1 MTSVTVSRSRFLLHF
16 AHEHLD
22 FRLPELHSV
31 AEILGIPLKI
41 KEYERQTK
49 SPFLIVEVP
58 SEDNVKQ
65 LLKRTMLVRSAYE
78 LWAEGK
84 TLESLNERLAK
95 LSPEIT
101 EPYTSADSTFKIVV
115 EAFNKK
121 IPPKEKLEKIESL
134 PWTELGLKGKIRLE
148 NPDHSFYLLEFY
160 EDEAG
165 SHSALEPSSLYF
177 GRFIAEGSRDQI
189 RHYHLQNRC
198 FIGNTS
204 MDAGLSLIMANM
216 GKAAQNKLVFDPFV
230 GTGSLLVACAH
241 FGSYVMGADLD
252 YLLLH
257 GKARPSRHNQKT
269 RDSNESIRSNLI
281 QYGVGHLYLDA
292 IIADS
297 SKHKLWRKNE
307 IFDAIITDPLMALGN
322 LPKKSLQITE
332 GNSHLKGSLFSPF
345 LICLSFVA
353 HSLYLAV
360 WLRCQNHLPLKTH
373 YQLSDIFKDLLNF
386 AAKHLVLNGRLV
398 YWFPVYRSEYQDENI
413 PIHPNLELVANSEQ
427 PLSTKVG
434 RRLITMQKIK
444 SYQENSEESGSAS
457 VLLDHYADSTFR
469 QKYFEL

>member
-1 MTSVTVSRSRFLLHF
+1 MNSASVSRCRFLLHF
-16 AHEHLD
+16 ANEHLD

-65 LLKRTMLVRSAYE
+65 LLKRTILVRSAYE

-160 EDEAG
+160 EDETG
-165 SHSALEPSSLYF
+165 SHSALKPSSLYF

-216 GKAAQNKLVFDPFV
+216 GKAAKNKLVFDPFV

-281 QYGVGHLYLDA
+281 QYGVGHLYIDA

-307 IFDAIITDPLMALGN
+307 IFDAIITDPPYGIREPA
-322 LPKKSLQITE
+322 KKI
-332 GNSHLKGSLFSPF
+332 SPNNRRAQ
-345 LICLSFVA
+345 SPE
-353 HSLYLAV
+353 
-360 WLRCQNHLPLKTH
+360 RCQNHLPLKTH

-398 YWFPVYRSEYQDENI
+398 YWFPVYRSEYQDENV

-434 RRLITMQKIK
+434 RRLITMEKIK
-444 SYQENSEESGSAS
+444 SYQENSEDSGSAS
-457 VLLDHYADSTFR
+457 VILDHYAKSTFR
-469 QKYFEL
+469 QKYFESY